1 MVLLDTNIVSEVI
14 KDVADARV
22 ALWLTRQ
29 PKDSLFLC
37 AVTEAELRLG
47 AAILPVGRRRE
58 ALAKLIE
65 GILSEDF
72 AGRILPFDSQ
82 AAIAYATVSAARR
95 HAGRPIS
102 IADAQIA
109 AVARARGAAIATRN
123 TRDFEGCGVAV
134 INPWDEAT

>member
-14 KDVADARV
+14 KADVDARV
-22 ALWLTRQ
+22 AHWLTRQ
-29 PKDSLFLC
+29 LKDSLFLC

-47 AAILPVGRRRE
+47 VAILPVGRRRE
-58 ALAKLIE
+58 ALGMLIE

-72 AGRILPFDSQ
+72 AGRILPFDNQ
-82 AAIAYATVSAARR
+82 AAIAYASVSAARR
-95 HAGRPIS
+95 QAGRPIS

-109 AVARARGAAIATRN
+109 AVARARDAAIATRN
-123 TRDFEGCGVAV
+123 THDFEGCGIPV